1 MKKKRLLNVVS
12 TGILAFSAGAPSVSA
27 AGVPLAIEIINN
39 DKVEEPETGIS
50 LLDLIE
56 VKSEEAKKF
65 LSEIYVTLNSDK
77 EIVLYGNISD
87 TYTLTISA
95 NGVED
100 GATIESSDDFNVTVT
115 APELTEDSILFTIL
129 DDQEVVEEISV
140 ELQGFFNEFEKETS
154 ENENVESI
162 SDETSDKTEEVEN
175 TPTEDKED
183 SVVEET
189 EEVENTTPIEDK
201 EDSVSEETEEIPED
215 VKAEDKEDSVTD
227 EKVSEKSELEDETEV
242 SNDTS
247 VVEEES
253 SEPKVSLE
261 RSSEVE
267 ELLHGEAATEE
278 AAAST
283 SIMQFNILT
292 TSSTRT
298 HTNGVYT
305 VKSGDTFNA
314 IASSFNISSTQLKY
328 WNTHVTNTSNLVVGT
343 KLAVTRQGVE
353 SMLSSTDK
361 NRLYNGGGQTDFS
374 TAQGFINHIAPM
386 AMEIANQSGQ
396 EGLYASLMIAQAAH
410 ESAYGKSSLASPPY
424 YNLSGIKGS
433 HNGNSVLM
441 WTWEVYSGVRVDV
454 LAGFRQYPSYA
465 ASLQDYANLLRN
477 GLSWD
482 RNYYSGTW
490 RSNTNTVWDVL
501 DNGGLRGYA
510 TDPNYFAAIRSII
523 TQYDLTQY
531 DGISVQENV
540 AGSKSAS
547 YSGTLGSGYSIDTLP
562 WGMTGYQRVG
572 KSDQYSGQSVDI
584 IREAQNGNYA
594 LIRLNGVVLGWVD
607 SRAINVSASKI
618 SNGIDTN
625 FKAIV
630 KSGGYSIDSLPWGTT
645 GYQRLGSTTSYNDQE
660 VTIVQQTSNGN
671 YFLIQQGNTLIGWI
685 DHRSIQRAVEVENL
699 SSSFPVDYDVTI
711 AKSGYSI
718 DSLPWGTKGYQRID
732 YTNSYV
738 GRQVQVTHEAG
749 AYALVAIN
757 GNPLGWID
765 RSALSGIPERQNY
778 SAASKVNYSATL
790 RSGYTI
796 DTLPWGVSG
805 YRRISR
811 TNYYAGE
818 TVKVLN
824 QTGSYAMIQINGRN
838 LGWVDRRALNR

>member
-115 APELTEDSILFTIL
+115 APELTEDSILLTIL

-140 ELQGFFNEFEKETS
+140 ELQVFFNEFEKEIS

-175 TPTEDKED
+175 TTPTEDKED
-183 SVVEET
+183 SVT
-189 EEVENTTPIEDK
+189 
-201 EDSVSEETEEIPED
+201 EETEEIPED

-227 EKVSEKSELEDETEV
+227 EKNSEKSELEDETEV

-261 RSSEVE
+261 RSSEVD

-298 HTNGVYT
+298 HINGVYT

-328 WNTHVTNTSNLVVGT
+328 WNTHVTNTSSLVVGT

-361 NRLYNGGGQTDFS
+361 NRLYNGGGQAEFS
-374 TAQGFINHIAPM
+374 TGQGFINHIAPM
-386 AMEIANQSGQ
+386 ATEVANQSGQ
-396 EGLYASLMIAQAAH
+396 QGLYASLMIAQAAH

-490 RSNTNTVWDVL
+490 TSTTDSVWDVL

-510 TDPNYFAAIRSII
+510 TDPNYFAAIRRII
-523 TQYDLTQY
+523 DQYDLTQY
-531 DGISVQENV
+531 DGIRVQENIS
-540 AGSKSAS
+540 GSKAVS
-547 YSGTLGSGYSIDTLP
+547 YSGTLNSGYSVDTLP
-562 WGMTGYQRVG
+562 WGMTGYQQVG
-572 KSDQYSGQSVDI
+572 KTTQYSGQSVDV
-584 IREAQNGNYA
+584 IREAQSGKYS
-594 LIRLNGVVLGWVD
+594 LIKLNGIVLGWVD
-607 SRAINVSASKI
+607 SRAINLNVNRI
-618 SNGIDTN
+618 SNGLDVN
-625 FKAIV
+625 FQATV
-630 KSGGYSIDSLPWGTT
+630 ELGGYSIDTLPWGTN
-645 GYQRLGSTTSYNDQE
+645 GYRRLASSTDYRGQE
-660 VTIVQQTSNGN
+660 VTIVQQTNNGN
-671 YFLIQQGNTLIGWI
+671 YSLLQQGKTLIGWV
-685 DHRSIQRAVEVENL
+685 DSRAIQRKVEVSNVSTSWRVE
-699 SSSFPVDYDVTI
+699 YTATI
-711 AKSGYSI
+711 KNGGYSI
-718 DSLPWGTKGYQRID
+718 DSLPWGTKGYEKIGSS
-732 YTNSYV
+732 TNYKGRSVEITHHSGNYV
-738 GRQVQVTHEAG
+738 LAT
-749 AYALVAIN
+749 IN
-757 GNPLGWID
+757 GISLGWMD
-765 RSALSGIPERQNY
+765 SKALDYVPSVQKDISGKN
-778 SAASKVNYSATL
+778 VNYSAKL
-790 RSGYTI
+790 LNGYSI
-796 DTLPWGVSG
+796 DTLPWGTKG
-805 YRRISR
+805 YEKISR
-811 TNYYAGE
+811 TTLQNGRSIR
-818 TVKVLN
+818 VIKHS
-824 QTGSYAMIQINGRN
+824 GSYALIENNSVPI
-838 LGWVDRRALNR
+838 GWVDIKALQKQ